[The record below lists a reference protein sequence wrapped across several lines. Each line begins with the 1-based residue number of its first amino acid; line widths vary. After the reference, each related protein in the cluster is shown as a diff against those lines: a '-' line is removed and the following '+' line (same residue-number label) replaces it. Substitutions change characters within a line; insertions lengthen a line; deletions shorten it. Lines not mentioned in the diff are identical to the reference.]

1 VPWNSALFD
10 HSGTVRGSLALMTKL
25 TEIVQMPRE
34 VTEPHTGDKRYI
46 RRGKKGKFTSRQA
59 DVGRS
64 LSADRR
70 SKAKTIV
77 KKGEGDRGDRRS
89 D

>member
-1 VPWNSALFD
+1 
-10 HSGTVRGSLALMTKL
+10 
-25 TEIVQMPRE
+25 MPRE
-34 VTEPHTGDKRYI
+34 LVEPHKGDKRYA
-46 RRGKKGKFTSRQA
+46 RRKKGKFSSRQTS
-59 DVGRS
+59 VGRS

-77 KKGEGDRGDRRS
+77 RKGDGDRGDQRR

>member
-1 VPWNSALFD
+1 
-10 HSGTVRGSLALMTKL
+10 
-25 TEIVQMPRE
+25 MPRE
-34 VTEPHTGDKRYI
+34 VTEPHTGDKRYV
-46 RRGKKGKFTSRQA
+46 RRGKKGKFTSRQV